1 MTGSKYIE
9 ERIKAPKASGP
20 ALIPFIT
27 AGYPN
32 AEDFKQTLFE
42 ISKKADVIEIGV
54 PFSDPMA
61 DGVTIQRSSH
71 MAIENGVTLK
81 WIFNQ
86 LKEINLDTPIV
97 LMSYLNPLY
106 VFGMEELTK
115 ASLESGVDGFI
126 VPDLPI
132 EESKELND
140 RLSEAGLALIQL
152 VTPATP
158 KDRIEMITN
167 QSSGFIYAVTIKG
180 VTGGEDA
187 LSADVTDYLKQ
198 VQEIAKIPVCAG
210 FGIRD
215 KSDVEMLA
223 NHVDGIIVGFA
234 IVETIEQG
242 NSPTEFLDQLKN
254 KLLRRLPTQIL
265 QYFQHHLFYL
275 NEI

>member
-32 AEDFKQTLFE
+32 TEDFKQTLFE

-106 VFGMEELTK
+106 VFGMEELVK

-132 EESKELND
+132 EESKEFNG

-167 QSSGFIYAVTIKG
+167 QSSGFIYAVTVKG

-198 VQEIAKIPVCAG
+198 VQEISKIPVCAG
-210 FGIRD
+210 FGIRE

-223 NHVDGIIVGFA
+223 NHVDGIIVGSA

-254 KLLRRLPTQIL
+254 
-265 QYFQHHLFYL
+265 
-275 NEI
+275 

>member
-167 QSSGFIYAVTIKG
+167 QSSGFIYAVTVKG

-187 LSADVTDYLKQ
+187 LSADVTDYLNQ

-210 FGIRD
+210 FGIRE

-223 NHVDGIIVGFA
+223 NHVDGIIVGSA

-242 NSPTEFLDQLKN
+242 NSPTEFLGQLKN
-254 KLLRRLPTQIL
+254 
-265 QYFQHHLFYL
+265 
-275 NEI
+275 

>member
-106 VFGMEELTK
+106 VFGMQELVK

-132 EESKELND
+132 EESKEFNG

-167 QSSGFIYAVTIKG
+167 QSSGFIYAVTVKG
-180 VTGGEDA
+180 VTGGEEA

-198 VQEIAKIPVCAG
+198 VQEISKIPVCAG
-210 FGIRD
+210 FGIRE

-223 NHVDGIIVGFA
+223 NHVDGIIVGSA

-254 KLLRRLPTQIL
+254 
-265 QYFQHHLFYL
+265 
-275 NEI
+275 

>member
-210 FGIRD
+210 FGIRE

-223 NHVDGIIVGFA
+223 NHVDGIIVGSA

-242 NSPTEFLDQLKN
+242 KSPTEFLDQLKN
-254 KLLRRLPTQIL
+254 
-265 QYFQHHLFYL
+265 
-275 NEI
+275 

>member
-106 VFGMEELTK
+106 VFGMEELVK

-132 EESKELND
+132 EESKEFND

-167 QSSGFIYAVTIKG
+167 QSSGFIYAVTVKG

-198 VQEIAKIPVCAG
+198 VQEISKIPVCAG
-210 FGIRD
+210 FGIRE

-223 NHVDGIIVGFA
+223 NHVDGIIVGSA
-234 IVETIEQG
+234 IVEAIEQG
-242 NSPTEFLDQLKN
+242 NSPNEFLDQLKN
-254 KLLRRLPTQIL
+254 
-265 QYFQHHLFYL
+265 
-275 NEI
+275 

>member
-106 VFGMEELTK
+106 VFGMQELVK

-132 EESKELND
+132 EESKEFNG

-167 QSSGFIYAVTIKG
+167 QSSGFIYAVTVKG

-198 VQEIAKIPVCAG
+198 VQEISKIPVCAG
-210 FGIRD
+210 FGIRE

-223 NHVDGIIVGFA
+223 NHVDGIIVGSA

-254 KLLRRLPTQIL
+254 
-265 QYFQHHLFYL
+265 
-275 NEI
+275 

>member
-115 ASLESGVDGFI
+115 ASMESGVDGFI

-198 VQEIAKIPVCAG
+198 VQEIAKIPVCAV
-210 FGIRD
+210 FGIRE

-223 NHVDGIIVGFA
+223 NHVDGIIVGSA

-254 KLLRRLPTQIL
+254 
-265 QYFQHHLFYL
+265 
-275 NEI
+275 

>member
-106 VFGMEELTK
+106 VFGMEELSK

-167 QSSGFIYAVTIKG
+167 QSSGFIYAVTVKG

-210 FGIRD
+210 FGIRE

-223 NHVDGIIVGFA
+223 NHVDGIIVGSA

-254 KLLRRLPTQIL
+254 
-265 QYFQHHLFYL
+265 
-275 NEI
+275 

>member
-106 VFGMEELTK
+106 VFGMQELVK

-132 EESKELND
+132 EESKEFNG

-167 QSSGFIYAVTIKG
+167 QSSGFIYAVTVKG
-180 VTGGEDA
+180 VTGGEEA

-198 VQEIAKIPVCAG
+198 VQEISKIPVCAG
-210 FGIRD
+210 FGIRE

-223 NHVDGIIVGFA
+223 NHVDGIIVGSA

-242 NSPTEFLDQLKN
+242 NSPTEFLNQLKN
-254 KLLRRLPTQIL
+254 
-265 QYFQHHLFYL
+265 
-275 NEI
+275 

>member
-106 VFGMEELTK
+106 VFGMEELVK
-115 ASLESGVDGFI
+115 ASLEPGVDGFI

-132 EESKELND
+132 EESKEFND

-167 QSSGFIYAVTIKG
+167 QSSGFIYAVTVKG

-198 VQEIAKIPVCAG
+198 VQEISKIPVCAG
-210 FGIRD
+210 FGIRE

-223 NHVDGIIVGFA
+223 NHVDGIIVGSA

-242 NSPTEFLDQLKN
+242 NSPTEFLNQLKN
-254 KLLRRLPTQIL
+254 
-265 QYFQHHLFYL
+265 
-275 NEI
+275 

>member
-140 RLSEAGLALIQL
+140 RLSEADLALIQL

-210 FGIRD
+210 FGIRE

-223 NHVDGIIVGFA
+223 NHVDGIIVGSA

-254 KLLRRLPTQIL
+254 
-265 QYFQHHLFYL
+265 
-275 NEI
+275 

>member
-42 ISKKADVIEIGV
+42 ISKKADVIEVGV

-167 QSSGFIYAVTIKG
+167 QSSGFIYAVTVKG

-210 FGIRD
+210 FGIRE

-223 NHVDGIIVGFA
+223 NHVDGIIVGSA

-254 KLLRRLPTQIL
+254 
-265 QYFQHHLFYL
+265 
-275 NEI
+275 

>member
-187 LSADVTDYLKQ
+187 LSADVTDYLNQ

-210 FGIRD
+210 FGIRE

-223 NHVDGIIVGFA
+223 NHVDGIIVGSA

-254 KLLRRLPTQIL
+254 
-265 QYFQHHLFYL
+265 
-275 NEI
+275 

>member
-42 ISKKADVIEIGV
+42 ISKKADVIEVGV

-210 FGIRD
+210 FGIRE

-223 NHVDGIIVGFA
+223 NHVDGIIVGSA

-254 KLLRRLPTQIL
+254 
-265 QYFQHHLFYL
+265 
-275 NEI
+275 

>member
-27 AGYPN
+27 AGHPN

-210 FGIRD
+210 FGIRE

-223 NHVDGIIVGFA
+223 NHVDGIIVGSA

-254 KLLRRLPTQIL
+254 
-265 QYFQHHLFYL
+265 
-275 NEI
+275 

>member
-106 VFGMEELTK
+106 VFGMQELVK

-132 EESKELND
+132 EESKEFNG

-167 QSSGFIYAVTIKG
+167 QSSGFIYAVTVKG
-180 VTGGEDA
+180 VTGGEEA

-198 VQEIAKIPVCAG
+198 VQEISKIPICAG
-210 FGIRD
+210 FGIRE

-223 NHVDGIIVGFA
+223 NHVDGIIVGSA

-254 KLLRRLPTQIL
+254 
-265 QYFQHHLFYL
+265 
-275 NEI
+275 

>member
-187 LSADVTDYLKQ
+187 LSADVTGYLEQ

-210 FGIRD
+210 FGIRE

-223 NHVDGIIVGFA
+223 NHVDGIIVGSA

-254 KLLRRLPTQIL
+254 
-265 QYFQHHLFYL
+265 
-275 NEI
+275 

>member
-1 MTGSKYIE
+1 MIGGKYIE
-9 ERIKAPKASGP
+9 EKIRAPKEPGP
-20 ALIPFIT
+20 AIVPFIT

-32 AEDFKQTLFE
+32 TKDFKQTLYE

-71 MAIENGVTLK
+71 MAIENGVTLT

-86 LKEINLDTPIV
+86 LNEINLDSPIV

-106 VFGMEELTK
+106 VFGMEELVD

-132 EESKELND
+132 EESKELNQ
-140 RLSEAGLALIQL
+140 RLTEAGLALIQL

-158 KDRIEMITN
+158 KDRIEMISD
-167 QSSGFIYAVTIKG
+167 QSRGFIYAVTVKG
-180 VTGGEDA
+180 VTGGEGA
-187 LSADVTDYLKQ
+187 LSADVTEYLKQ
-198 VQEIAKIPVCAG
+198 VQEISKIPVCAG
-210 FGIRD
+210 FGIRE
-215 KSDVEMLA
+215 KSDVEMIA
-223 NHVDGIIVGFA
+223 DYVDGIIVGSA

-242 NSPTEFLDQLKN
+242 NSPTEFLDRLKN
-254 KLLRRLPTQIL
+254 
-265 QYFQHHLFYL
+265 
-275 NEI
+275 

>member
-32 AEDFKQTLFE
+32 TEDFKQTLFE
-42 ISKKADVIEIGV
+42 ISEKADVIEIGV

-106 VFGMEELTK
+106 VFGMEELVK

-132 EESKELND
+132 EESKEFND

-167 QSSGFIYAVTIKG
+167 QSSGFIYAVTVKG

-198 VQEIAKIPVCAG
+198 VQEISKIPVCAG
-210 FGIRD
+210 FGIRE

-223 NHVDGIIVGFA
+223 NHVDGIIVGSA
-234 IVETIEQG
+234 IVEAIEQG

-254 KLLRRLPTQIL
+254 
-265 QYFQHHLFYL
+265 
-275 NEI
+275 

>member
-1 MTGSKYIE
+1 MIGGKYIE
-9 ERIKAPKASGP
+9 EKIRAPKEPGP
-20 ALIPFIT
+20 AIVPFIT

-32 AEDFKQTLFE
+32 TKDFKQTLYE

-71 MAIENGVTLK
+71 MAIENGVTLT

-86 LKEINLDTPIV
+86 LNEINLDTPIV

-106 VFGMEELTK
+106 VFGMEELVD

-132 EESKELND
+132 EESKELNQ
-140 RLSEAGLALIQL
+140 RLTEAGLALIQL

-158 KDRIEMITN
+158 KDRIEMISD
-167 QSSGFIYAVTIKG
+167 QSRGFIYAVTVKG
-180 VTGGEDA
+180 VTGGEGA
-187 LSADVTDYLKQ
+187 LSADVTEYLKQ
-198 VQEIAKIPVCAG
+198 VQEISKIPVCAG
-210 FGIRD
+210 FGIRE
-215 KSDVEMLA
+215 KSDVEMIA
-223 NHVDGIIVGFA
+223 DYVDGIIVGSA

-242 NSPTEFLDQLKN
+242 NSPTEFLD
-254 KLLRRLPTQIL
+254 RL
-265 QYFQHHLFYL
+265 
-275 NEI
+275 

>member
-32 AEDFKQTLFE
+32 TEDFKQTLFE

-106 VFGMEELTK
+106 VFGMEELVK

-132 EESKELND
+132 EESKEFND

-167 QSSGFIYAVTIKG
+167 QSSGFIYAVTVKG

-198 VQEIAKIPVCAG
+198 VQEISKIPVCAG
-210 FGIRD
+210 FGIRE

-223 NHVDGIIVGFA
+223 NHVDGIIVGSA
-234 IVETIEQG
+234 IVEAIEQG

-254 KLLRRLPTQIL
+254 
-265 QYFQHHLFYL
+265 
-275 NEI
+275 

>member
-86 LKEINLDTPIV
+86 LKEINLHTPIV

-106 VFGMEELTK
+106 VFGMQELVK

-132 EESKELND
+132 EESKEFNG

-167 QSSGFIYAVTIKG
+167 QSSGFIYAVTVKG
-180 VTGGEDA
+180 VTGGEEA

-198 VQEIAKIPVCAG
+198 VQEISKIPVCAG
-210 FGIRD
+210 FGIRE

-223 NHVDGIIVGFA
+223 NHVDGIIVGSA

-254 KLLRRLPTQIL
+254 
-265 QYFQHHLFYL
+265 
-275 NEI
+275 

>member
-140 RLSEAGLALIQL
+140 QLSEAGLALIQL

-210 FGIRD
+210 FGIRE

-223 NHVDGIIVGFA
+223 NHVDGIIVGSA

-254 KLLRRLPTQIL
+254 
-265 QYFQHHLFYL
+265 
-275 NEI
+275 

>member
-1 MTGSKYIE
+1 MAGSKYIE

-81 WIFNQ
+81 WIFNE

-210 FGIRD
+210 FGIRE

-223 NHVDGIIVGFA
+223 NHVDGIIVGSA

-254 KLLRRLPTQIL
+254 
-265 QYFQHHLFYL
+265 
-275 NEI
+275 